1 MRMFYTKEFDSLTKS
16 LRETESAFEKLLK
29 TEKLVSIYLKNLKNE
44 VKMRMSLLIMKD
56 ISALEKRLLTLN
68 YSTKLT

>member
-1 MRMFYTKEFDSLTKS
+1 MLYTKEFDSLTKS

>member
-29 TEKLVSIYLKNLKNE
+29 TEKLVSIYLRNLKNE
-44 VKMRMSLLIMKD
+44 VKMRMFLLIMRD

>member
-1 MRMFYTKEFDSLTKS
+1 MRMLYTKEFDSFTKS
-16 LRETESAFEKLLK
+16 LCETESAFEKLLK

>member
-1 MRMFYTKEFDSLTKS
+1 MFYTKEFDSLTKS

-29 TEKLVSIYLKNLKNE
+29 TEKLVSIYLRNLKNE
-44 VKMRMSLLIMKD
+44 VKMRMFLLIMRD